1 MTVNEESVSIPVGG
15 SVTLV
20 VKFENYTGPRL
31 PRLNVST
38 PNWADIIIL
47 AEPRS
52 EADGDASRFTVS
64 STSKKTGAFNVAFAS
79 PCGKKQVTV
88 NVQE

>member
-1 MTVNEESVSIPVGG
+1 MTVNEGSVSIPVGG

-20 VKFENYTGPRL
+20 VRLENYTGPRP

-47 AEPRS
+47 AEPRAA
-52 EADGDASRFTVS
+52 EDGDASRFTIT
-64 STSKKTGAFNVAFAS
+64 STSKKTGAYNVAFAS
-79 PCGKKQVTV
+79 SCGKKQVTV
-88 NVQE
+88 NVQ